1 MSSSPAFWRRSCRVL
16 WPLWLATAALTPL
29 HAAEPAKPAAEADY
43 QALAQQFF
51 TLSQRQS
58 PLAYQQMLA
67 EKLLSGQG
75 DAEYQKLVALLKP
88 HVPKDSVATLM
99 YAAVQSQ
106 QAHKA
111 LLQAAASGDLTPE
124 QQAQWQLM
132 DKDPRA
138 VEAVKLVSTLCQ
150 QQNLQACLA
159 WFMEVKAAATPT
171 IANGSREEQ
180 QAALQSLIAPENQ
193 VRQVAIMNFAQK
205 ASPRLARFIASL
217 YERGLVPLDPRAA
230 TQLGYERDAGKAE
243 QWRAQAEALLQGAQ

>member
-1 MSSSPAFWRRSCRVL
+1 MFPSLCRRML
-16 WPLWLATAALTPL
+16 PLWLATAALSPL
-29 HAAEPAKPAAEADY
+29 HAAEQAKPAPDAEY
-43 QALAQQFF
+43 QALVQQFF

-67 EKLLSGQG
+67 EKLLSEQG
-75 DAEYQKLVALLKP
+75 DGAYQKLVALLQP
-88 HVPKDSVATLM
+88 HVPKDAVATLM

-106 QAHKA
+106 QAHKG

-132 DKDPRA
+132 DQDPRA
-138 VEAVKLVSTLCQ
+138 VEAVKLVSGLCQ

-159 WFMEVKAAATPT
+159 WFMEVKASATPV

-205 ASPRLARFIASL
+205 ASPSLGRFIASL